1 MCREATV
8 LRDRSRIPAAAL
20 TALAAVF
27 LLAVTWLGPVSN
39 ASHAFRVW
47 LTVPAGMLVLITGL
61 AYGSASQQ
69 HTGLLLLWAQFG
81 LLLGLMLLSLLSVGV
96 LLMAPVI
103 FTGIAIAGWPRGAD
117 EPVATPLALLLHVL
131 CFASV
136 WGLLF
141 FFIWWR

>member
-1 MCREATV
+1 MDREAAV
-8 LRDRSRIPAAAL
+8 LRDRARLPAALL
-20 TALAAVF
+20 TALAAAF
-27 LLAVTWLGPVSN
+27 LLAVTWLGPVGD
-39 ASHAFRVW
+39 ASLVFRIL
-47 LTVPAGMLVLITGL
+47 LTVPAGVLVLITGL
-61 AYGSASQQ
+61 AFGGASRQ

-81 LLLGLMLLSLLSVGV
+81 LLLGSMLVSLFSVGA

-136 WGLLF
+136 WGLLL